1 MKNLKFTAV
10 FILLVFCLTGCSNR
24 VENEEMTLS
33 FFDKDLKGK
42 FSGTLKAKAL
52 LSLKRTNNISP
63 TREISLK
70 AVQKA
75 KVL

>member
-42 FSGTLKAKAL
+42 FSGTLKDK
-52 LSLKRTNNISP
+52 
-63 TREISLK
+63 
-70 AVQKA
+70 
-75 KVL
+75 